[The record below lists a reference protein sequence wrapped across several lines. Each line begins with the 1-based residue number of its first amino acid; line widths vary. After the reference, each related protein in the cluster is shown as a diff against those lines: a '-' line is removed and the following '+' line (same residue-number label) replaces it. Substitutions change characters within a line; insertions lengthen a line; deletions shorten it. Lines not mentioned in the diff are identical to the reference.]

1 METTKNRYLLT
12 HMAIIKSLMDGSK
25 KTQNQIVKE
34 TGYEKSTISHAID
47 YLEKRKV
54 IVRESIKKESGYTN
68 KGLYKNKLCRL
79 AYEIDDGIPL
89 LNFLEEASEKY
100 PDFKLYLREKDKII
114 SLLSERYDLAY
125 IKQFFEFIGEM
136 IYERN
141 FVDKDETFEDWKK
154 GTLQEEYKL
163 ENGDETFDYREKRNT
178 QENRKICY
186 IARYKDLFDTNKFK
200 NYSSEAKKDFKKCLK
215 VSPTLFDLCL
225 KGDFNTLNDRF
236 REVFKL
242 TELYQSIKIQ
252 NERLQ
257 KECLE
262 LEKEGYEI
270 QKQNSLNENS
280 FNILYYL
287 MDSFFKIGIYGDI
300 LGGFK
305 NPEATEFIEERFRS
319 ESPLFKMFFDLK
331 KSKRETMR

>member
-12 HMAIIKSLMDGSK
+12 HIAIIKSLLDGSK

-34 TGYEKSTISHAID
+34 TGYEKSTISHALD

-79 AYEIDDGIPL
+79 ACEMDSGIPL

-100 PDFKLYLREKDKII
+100 PDFRSYLREKDEII
-114 SLLSERYDLAY
+114 SLLADRHDLAVT
-125 IKQFFEFIGEM
+125 KQFFDFIEEM
-136 IYERN
+136 IYEC
-141 FVDKDETFEDWKK
+141 
-154 GTLQEEYKL
+154 KL
-163 ENGDETFDYREKRNT
+163 EDSDETFDNWKKGIVQEKR
-178 QENRKICY
+178 KVCY
-186 IARYKDLFDTNKFK
+186 ITQYKDLFDTNEFK

-215 VSPTLFDLCL
+215 ISPTLFELCL
-225 KGDFNTLNDRF
+225 REDPDTLNDRF

-242 TELYQSIKIQ
+242 TELYQFMKIQ

-262 LEKEGYEI
+262 LENEGYEI
-270 QKQNSLNENS
+270 QKQQSLNGIS
-280 FNILYYL
+280 FDLLYYV
-287 MDSFFKIGIYGDI
+287 MDAFFKIGIYGDI
-300 LGGFK
+300 LAGSK
-305 NPEATEFIEERFRS
+305 NSEATKFIEERFRS
-319 ESPLFKMFFDLK
+319 ESPLFKMFFD
-331 KSKRETMR
+331 